1 MYENIQVM
9 LLKPIK
15 NEQITKN
22 FNAVEF
28 YCNDPFRTAPPA
40 CYKLNIYYV
49 AIQLQKI
56 RDYLE
61 LDMLR
66 INSAYRTKQYNANV
80 GGSLN
85 SNHLTAQAVDIT
97 QVNYTNDDFFKL
109 IKKLVDL
116 GLIPNGEIL
125 KYETFVHYAPEIELN
140 HLPQLNTSMVYDTY
154 LLKYNSI
161 TARQILKEKPL
172 HLDKLKIRKL

>member
-1 MYENIQVM
+1 M

-28 YCNDPFRTAPPA
+28 YCNDPFRTVPPA
-40 CYKLNIYYV
+40 SMKLNIYYV

-66 INSAYRTKQYNANV
+66 INSAYRTKQYNENV

-85 SNHLTAQAVDIT
+85 SNHLTAQAADIS
-97 QVNYTNDDFFKL
+97 QVNYTNDDFYKL
-109 IKKLVDL
+109 ILKLVNL

-125 KYETFVHYAPEIELN
+125 KYESFVHYAPELEVN
-140 HLPQLNTSMVYDTY
+140 HLPQLNNSLVYDTH

-161 TARQILKEKPL
+161 TAKQILKEKPL
-172 HLDKLKIRKL
+172 HLEKLKIRKL

>member
-1 MYENIQVM
+1 M
-9 LLKPIK
+9 LLRPIK

-28 YCNDPFRTAPPA
+28 YCNDPFRTVPPA
-40 CYKLNIYYV
+40 CFKMNIYYIAV
-49 AIQLQKI
+49 QLQKI

-66 INSAYRTKQYNANV
+66 INSAYRTKQYNENV
-80 GGSLN
+80 GGSSS

-97 QVNYTNDDFFKL
+97 QVNYTNDDFHKL
-109 IKKLVDL
+109 ILKLVNL
-116 GLIPNGEIL
+116 GLIPGGEIL
-125 KYETFVHYAPEIELN
+125 KYETFVHYAPEIEVN
-140 HLPQLNTSMVYDTY
+140 HLPQLNTSIVYDTY
-154 LLKYNSI
+154 MLKYNSI
-161 TARQILKEKPL
+161 TATRILKEKPL

>member
-1 MYENIQVM
+1 M
-9 LLKPIK
+9 LLKPLK

-28 YCNDPFRTAPPA
+28 FCNDPFRTVPPA
-40 CYKLNIYYV
+40 ALKLNIYYL

-56 RDYLE
+56 RDYLQ

-66 INSAYRTKQYNANV
+66 INSAYRTKAYNENV

-85 SNHLTAQAVDIT
+85 SNHLTGQASDIS
-97 QVNYTNDDFFKL
+97 QANYSNHDFYEL

-125 KYETFVHYAPEIELN
+125 KYQTFVHYAPEIEIN
-140 HLPQLNTSMVYDTY
+140 HLPQLNTSAVYDTF
-154 LLKYNSI
+154 LLKYNNI
-161 TARQILKEKPL
+161 TATQILKEKPL

>member
-1 MYENIQVM
+1 M

-15 NEQITKN
+15 NEQITKH

-28 YCNDPFRTAPPA
+28 YCNDPLRTAPPA
-40 CYKLNIYYV
+40 CLKLNIYYV

-80 GGSLN
+80 GGSVN
-85 SNHLTAQAVDIT
+85 SNHLTAQAVDIS
-97 QVNYTNDDFFKL
+97 QVNYTNDDFYNL

-154 LLKYNSI
+154 LLKYKYINDS
-161 TARQILKEKPL
+161 QILKQL
-172 HLDKLKIRKL
+172 NKLKIRKL

>member
-1 MYENIQVM
+1 LYQNIQVM

-28 YCNDPFRTAPPA
+28 YCNDPFRTVPPA
-40 CYKLNIYYV
+40 SLKLNIYYV

-66 INSAYRTKQYNANV
+66 INSAYRTKQYNENV
-80 GGSLN
+80 GGSSN
-85 SNHLTAQAVDIT
+85 SNHLTGQAADIA
-97 QVNYTNDDFFKL
+97 QVNYTNDDFYNL
-109 IKKLVDL
+109 IKKLVEL

-125 KYETFVHYAPEIELN
+125 KYETFVHYAPEIEVN
-140 HLPQLNTSMVYDTY
+140 HLPILNTSTVYDTF
-154 LLKYNSI
+154 LLRYNSI
-161 TARQILKEKPL
+161 TSTQILKQKPL
-172 HLDKLKIRKL
+172 H

>member
-1 MYENIQVM
+1 M

-15 NEQITKN
+15 NEQITKH

-28 YCNDPFRTAPPA
+28 YCNDPLRTAPPA
-40 CYKLNIYYV
+40 CLKLNIYYV

-80 GGSLN
+80 GGSVN

-97 QVNYTNDDFFKL
+97 QVNYTNDDFYNL

-125 KYETFVHYAPEIELN
+125 KYESFVHYAPEIELN
-140 HLPQLNTSMVYDTY
+140 HLPQLNTSTVYNTY
-154 LLKYNSI
+154 LLRYNYI
-161 TARQILKEKPL
+161 TATQTLREKPL
-172 HLDKLKIRKL
+172 HLNNLKIRKL

>member
-1 MYENIQVM
+1 MYQNIQLM

-28 YCNDPFRTAPPA
+28 YCNDPFRTVPPA
-40 CYKLNIYYV
+40 CLKLNIYYLAV
-49 AIQLQKI
+49 QLQKI

-66 INSAYRTKQYNANV
+66 INSAFRTKQYNANV

-85 SNHLTAQAVDIT
+85 SNHLTAQAADIT
-97 QVNYTNDDFFKL
+97 QVNYTNDDFFNL

-140 HLPQLNTSMVYDTY
+140 HLPQLNTSTVFETY
-154 LLKYNSI
+154 CLRYNSI
-161 TARQILKEKPL
+161 TPKQILKVNPL
-172 HLDKLKIRKL
+172 HLNKLKIRKL

>member
-1 MYENIQVM
+1 MYQNIQGM

-28 YCNDPFRTAPPA
+28 YCNDPFRTVPPA
-40 CYKLNIYYV
+40 SLKLNIYYV

-66 INSAYRTKQYNANV
+66 INSAYRTKQYNANI

-85 SNHLTAQAVDIT
+85 SNHLTGQAVDIT

-109 IKKLVDL
+109 IKKL
-116 GLIPNGEIL
+116 
-125 KYETFVHYAPEIELN
+125 
-140 HLPQLNTSMVYDTY
+140 
-154 LLKYNSI
+154 
-161 TARQILKEKPL
+161 
-172 HLDKLKIRKL
+172 

>member
-1 MYENIQVM
+1 M

-28 YCNDPFRTAPPA
+28 YCNDPFRTVPPA
-40 CYKLNIYYV
+40 SLKLNIYYV
-49 AIQLQKI
+49 AVQLQKI

-80 GGSLN
+80 GGSSN

-97 QVNYTNDDFFKL
+97 QVNYTNDDFHKL
-109 IKKLVDL
+109 ILKLVNI
-116 GLIPNGEIL
+116 GLIPAGEII
-125 KYETFVHYAPEIELN
+125 KYETFVHYAPEIEVN
-140 HLPQLNTSMVYDTY
+140 HLPVLNTSLVYDGY
-154 LLKYNSI
+154 LLRYNSI
-161 TARQILKEKPL
+161 TAKQTLKEKPL
-172 HLDKLKIRKL
+172 HLEKLKIRKL

>member
-1 MYENIQVM
+1 M
-9 LLKPIK
+9 LLQPIK
-15 NEQITKN
+15 KEQITKN

-28 YCNDPFRTAPPA
+28 YCNDPFRTVPPA
-40 CYKLNIYYV
+40 SLKLNVYYV
-49 AIQLQKI
+49 AVQLQKI

-66 INSAYRTKQYNANV
+66 INSAYRTKQYNDNV

-97 QVNYTNDDFFKL
+97 QVNYTNDDFFNL
-109 IKKLVDL
+109 IKKLVYL

-125 KYETFVHYAPEIELN
+125 KYETFVHYAPEIEIN
-140 HLPQLNTSMVYDTY
+140 HLPLLNNSLSYDTF
-154 LLKYNSI
+154 LLRYNSI
-161 TARQILKEKPL
+161 TAAQILKEKPL
-172 HLDKLKIRKL
+172 HLNRLKIRKL

>member
-1 MYENIQVM
+1 MYQNIQDM

-28 YCNDPFRTAPPA
+28 YCNDPFRTVPPA
-40 CYKLNIYYV
+40 SLKLNIYYV

-97 QVNYTNDDFFKL
+97 QVNYTNDDFFNL

-125 KYETFVHYAPEIELN
+125 KYETFVHYAPEVELN
-140 HLPQLNTSMVYDTY
+140 HLPQLNTSLVNDTFA
-154 LLKYNSI
+154 LKYNSI
-161 TARQILKEKPL
+161 TATQILKEKPL
-172 HLDKLKIRKL
+172 HLNNLKIRKL

>member
-1 MYENIQVM
+1 M
-9 LLKPIK
+9 LLQPIK
-15 NEQITKN
+15 KEQITKN

-28 YCNDPFRTAPPA
+28 YCNDPFRTVPPA
-40 CYKLNIYYV
+40 SLKLNVYYV
-49 AIQLQKI
+49 AVQLQKI

-66 INSAYRTKQYNANV
+66 INSAYRTKQYNDNV

-97 QVNYTNDDFFKL
+97 QVNYTNDDFFNL
-109 IKKLVDL
+109 IKKLVYL

-125 KYETFVHYAPEIELN
+125 KYETFVHYAPEIEIN
-140 HLPQLNTSMVYDTY
+140 HLPLLNNSLSYDTF

-161 TARQILKEKPL
+161 TAAQILKEKPL
-172 HLDKLKIRKL
+172 HLNRLKIRKL

>member
-1 MYENIQVM
+1 MYQNIQDM

-28 YCNDPFRTAPPA
+28 YCNDPFRTVPPA
-40 CYKLNIYYV
+40 CLKLNIYYV

-97 QVNYTNDDFFKL
+97 QVNYSNDDFYNL
-109 IKKLVDL
+109 ILKLVNL

-140 HLPQLNTSMVYDTY
+140 HLPLLNTSLVYDTF

-161 TARQILKEKPL
+161 TSAQILKEKPL